1 MGFLQS
7 VKFKV
12 LTLLTWRLSRAFGVL
27 FRELF
32 VPFIAYLV
40 VFALNSQGM
49 SCGGATALCPVSY
62 SLIPD
67 TITVITHTYLLS
79 ITI

>member
-7 VKFKV
+7 VKFKGHYPFNMAI
-12 LTLLTWRLSRAFGVL
+12 SRAFGVL

-67 TITVITHTYLLS
+67 TITVISRLFT
-79 ITI
+79 